1 MDKEKRKKGEN
12 YLKNWGKSIL
22 DIENLQIEIN
32 RIKKNSDVFSNI
44 QIENKEDIIN
54 VYNNI
59 INEKL
64 LNLKQK
70 IYEYK
75 IVDDIIN
82 SLEDYQKDIMRFRY
96 IYKNS
101 WQAIALK
108 AHISVRQCFNIKNL
122 VINKILKDI

>member
-32 RIKKNSDVFSNI
+32 RIKKNNDVFANI
-44 QIENKEDIIN
+44 QIENKDEIVN

-75 IVDDIIN
+75 LVDDIIN
-82 SLEDYQKDIMRFRY
+82 SLEDYQKDIIRFRY

>member
-32 RIKKNSDVFSNI
+32 RIKKNNDVFATI
-44 QIENKEDIIN
+44 QIENKDEIVN

-75 IVDDIIN
+75 LVDDIIN
-82 SLEDYQKDIMRFRY
+82 SLEDYQKDIIRFRY

>member
-12 YLKNWGKSIL
+12 YLKNWGK
-22 DIENLQIEIN
+22 QIEIN
-32 RIKKNSDVFSNI
+32 RIKKNNDVFATI
-44 QIENKEDIIN
+44 QIENKDEIVN

-75 IVDDIIN
+75 LVDDIIN
-82 SLEDYQKDIMRFRY
+82 SLEDYQKDIIRFRY